1 MKDEHKTK
9 KQLIEELVELRNA
22 FSELKKS
29 EKPHK
34 KIKESLLV
42 SEERYRNIFNTVP
55 IAIWEYDFKDLL
67 DIFENIHAQGITDIE
82 EYFSQKPEKLKE
94 FFSKLY
100 LIDVNDEALRMYGA
114 TTREEMFSQKGT
126 HHTPESLGSFRES
139 IKAYFEGKTYHESFS
154 VNETLDGRQIQ
165 VIIRIAFPERGQ
177 LSNRVLVTVSDITE
191 QSQSISALKESE
203 ERYRSLF
210 EMSVDPIGITTHD
223 GEIIH
228 VNPAWLNL
236 LGYKS
241 EKITGSNIRMI
252 YANPDDR
259 DRFISEIDKR
269 GYVRDYEMKLRKKGG
284 TVIDCLLNSN
294 MRMAEDGSIAGY
306 QSVIRDMTERKQL
319 EEERI
324 KASKIESLG
333 ILAGGIAHDFNNIL
347 TSILGNIS
355 LSQEFLN
362 EDKGKEILLK
372 AQNACVQAKNLT
384 NQLLTFSKGGAPV
397 KEIASVSEI
406 IKESASFSL
415 IGSNVVCE
423 FSIPDDLWQVEIDKG
438 QIIEVINNLII
449 NAAQAMPEGGKIV
462 IRAQNTTIGEKSA
475 IPLKKGDY
483 VTISINDNG
492 TGIHPDHLPKIFDP
506 YFTTKEGGSGLGL
519 AITFSIIKRHGGHI
533 KVHSQLGTGTTF
545 TLYIPASFKENGK
558 KEKKEKKPARLKG
571 NILVMDDNEGIRD
584 LAHEALTFFGYNV
597 EVACDG
603 AEALKIFVAAYEC
616 NKPFDVIILDL
627 TVPGGT
633 GGKEVIQRFLEID
646 PATKAIVSSG
656 YSNDPVMS
664 NYKDYGFKGVLTKP
678 YNPNDLMEVI
688 DTVLREC

>member
-1 MKDEHKTK
+1 
-9 KQLIEELVELRNA
+9 
-22 FSELKKS
+22 
-29 EKPHK
+29 
-34 KIKESLLV
+34 
-42 SEERYRNIFNTVP
+42 
-55 IAIWEYDFKDLL
+55 
-67 DIFENIHAQGITDIE
+67 
-82 EYFSQKPEKLKE
+82 
-94 FFSKLY
+94 
-100 LIDVNDEALRMYGA
+100 
-114 TTREEMFSQKGT
+114 
-126 HHTPESLGSFRES
+126 
-139 IKAYFEGKTYHESFS
+139 
-154 VNETLDGRQIQ
+154 
-165 VIIRIAFPERGQ
+165 
-177 LSNRVLVTVSDITE
+177 
-191 QSQSISALKESE
+191 
-203 ERYRSLF
+203 
-210 EMSVDPIGITTHD
+210 MSVDPIGITAHD

-228 VNPAWLNL
+228 INPAWLNL

-241 EKITGSNIRMI
+241 EEVTGSNIRMI

-259 DRFISEIDKR
+259 DLFIREIGKR
-269 GYVRDYEMKLRKKGG
+269 GYVRDFEVKIKKKDG
-284 TVIDCLLNSN
+284 TVFDCLLNSN
-294 MRMAEDGSIAGY
+294 VRMAEDGSIAGY
-306 QSVIRDMTERKQL
+306 QSVVRDMTERKQL

-355 LSQEFLN
+355 LSQEFFN
-362 EDKGKEILLK
+362 NKDKGKRILLK

-397 KEIASVSEI
+397 KETASVSEI

-415 IGSNVVCE
+415 IGSNVLCE

-462 IRAQNTTIGEKSA
+462 IRAQNTAIGDKSA
-475 IPLKKGDY
+475 MPLKKGDY
-483 VTISINDNG
+483 VKITINDTG

-533 KVHSQLGTGTTF
+533 TVHSQLGTGTTF

-558 KEKKEKKPARLKG
+558 KTKKVKKPARLKG

-584 LAHEALTFFGYNV
+584 LAHEALTFFGYDV

-603 AEALKIFVAAYEC
+603 DEALKIFAEAYEC
-616 NKPFDVIILDL
+616 NRPFGVVILDL
-627 TVPGGT
+627 TVPGGI
-633 GGKEVIQRFLEID
+633 GGKEALQRFLEID
-646 PATKAIVSSG
+646 PEVKAIVSSG

-664 NYKDYGFKGVLTKP
+664 NYKDYGFKGVVTKP
-678 YNPNDLMEVI
+678 YNPNELMEAI